1 MLAVA
6 SGAIAGE
13 SDPLAPG
20 LAFRFG
26 GGERIKLLV
35 MPDAGNAG
43 IEQIVSDDG
52 YIALPVGEPVNIKNK
67 TLFEAHKMI
76 NAQIEK
82 SSGVRKISASI
93 ALLSVPARNVYVG
106 GEGIKLS
113 MSVPLPG
120 VAPLT
125 LYAAILAAGGVT
137 AEGDPSRV
145 TVTRSHADGT
155 VTSETYDVS
164 GIGNPGAKT
173 LGPVLETGDVIK
185 VARGEVFILA
195 GEVLKPGPL
204 NKRDSALL
212 GGGGSVRVSSAIY
225 ATGGLRPSANRKAVK
240 VLRTTKDG
248 KRVVLNVDL
257 DTQAAPAV
265 PAAPAAAG
273 EKHAASDAAD
283 PDPLLQDGDIVLV
296 GQSGGVAVLGKVR
309 APGVYP
315 VGGQSI
321 KLTRVLALA
330 GGFAEFAKTSSI
342 TIIKASNGYGAMHVD
357 LSQIQKNG
365 FVDPELEDGDLVF
378 IGEKLL

>member
-1 MLAVA
+1 MKFSVLLFVLVCCAY
-6 SGAIAGE
+6 GAEGE
-13 SDPLAPG
+13 PLAPG
-20 LAFRFG
+20 LTFRFG

-35 MPDAGNAG
+35 MPDPGNAG

-67 TLFEAHKMI
+67 TLFEAHKLI

-93 ALLSVPARNVYVG
+93 ALLSVPARTVYVG
-106 GEGIKLS
+106 GEGIKSS

-145 TVTRSHADGT
+145 TVTRSHADGR

-173 LGPVLETGDVIK
+173 LGPVLEAGDVIK
-185 VARGEVFILA
+185 VARGDVFILA
-195 GEVLKPGPL
+195 GEVLKPGAL

-212 GGGGSVRVSSAIY
+212 GGGGNVRVSSAIY
-225 ATGGLRPSANRKAVK
+225 ATGGLRPGANRKSVK

-257 DTQAAPAV
+257 DAPEN
-265 PAAPAAAG
+265 PGKSAP
-273 EKHAASDAAD
+273 SDTPD
-283 PDPLLQDGDIVLV
+283 PDPLLLDGDIVLV

-309 APGVYP
+309 LPGVYP
-315 VGGQSI
+315 VGGQNI

-342 TIIKASNGYGAMHVD
+342 TIIKASNGYGALHVD

-378 IGEKLL
+378 VGEKLL